1 MPRSLLLFVIFT
13 ASTFLVGACTLH
25 RVEIQQGNVI
35 DAETEV
41 KLKPGMTKEQAQFLF
56 GAPLIIDPFHRDRWD
71 YVYYFDQAGKPLQE
85 RRVTLFFQGDKIVR
99 IVKETDLE
107 SSLSR

>member
-1 MPRSLLLFVIFT
+1 MLRSLLPFFIF
-13 ASTFLVGACTLH
+13 ASSTFLLGACTLH
-25 RVEIQQGNVI
+25 RVDIQQGNVI
-35 DAETEV
+35 DADTEV

-71 YVYYFDQAGKPLQE
+71 YIYYLDQAGKPLQE
-85 RRVTLFFQGDKIVR
+85 RRITLFFQGDKIVR

-107 SSLSR
+107 SSLNH